1 MTNGKNNPWF
11 WFLVAAVVGL
21 GCLAVAPAALAQAVA
36 PVSDIE
42 IDGDYNPLP
51 YQLPPIASEHGD
63 RVDQLINWLHVFMAV
78 LFSGWGIF
86 FVYCLV
92 KFRARPGHT
101 ANPVLVKAKV
111 SKYLEVGV
119 AIFEAVILL
128 GFSMP
133 LWAMAKNDIPL
144 PTDEDV
150 TRIHVI
156 AEQFAW
162 NFHYP
167 GEDGIFGR
175 LAPEHIDLAINPVGI
190 DPNDPHGADDITAAE
205 LHFPVDKVV
214 VAELTSKDVIHSFGL
229 NVMRIKQDVIPGM
242 RIPVWFRPIKT
253 GTYEVSC
260 AQLCGNNHY
269 SMRAIMVV
277 EPDEAAFNAWLESKK
292 PEEFD
297 EDDMD

>member
-1 MTNGKNNPWF
+1 M
-11 WFLVAAVVGL
+11 
-21 GCLAVAPAALAQAVA
+21 
-36 PVSDIE
+36 
-42 IDGDYNPLP
+42 
-51 YQLPPIASEHGD
+51 
-63 RVDQLINWLHVFMAV
+63 
-78 LFSGWGIF
+78 
-86 FVYCLV
+86 
-92 KFRARPGHT
+92 
-101 ANPVLVKAKV
+101 VKAKV
-111 SKYLEVGV
+111 SKYVEVGV
-119 AIFEAVILL
+119 AIFEAVVLL

-133 LWAMAKNDIPL
+133 LWAMAKNEIPL

-150 TRIHVI
+150 TRVNVI

-167 GEDGIFGR
+167 GKDGIFGR
-175 LAPEHIDLAINPVGI
+175 TAPEHIDLAINAVGI
-190 DPNDPHGADDITAAE
+190 DPGDPNGADDIQAPE

-214 VAELTSKDVIHSFGL
+214 VAQLTSKDVIHCFAL
-229 NVMRIKQDVIPGM
+229 NVMRIKQDIIPGM

-277 EPDEAAFNAWLESKK
+277 EPDEAAFNAWLETKK